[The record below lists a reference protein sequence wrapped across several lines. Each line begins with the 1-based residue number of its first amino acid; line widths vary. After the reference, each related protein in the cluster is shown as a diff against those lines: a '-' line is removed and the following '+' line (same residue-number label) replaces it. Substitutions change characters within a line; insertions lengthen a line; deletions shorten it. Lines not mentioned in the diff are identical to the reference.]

1 MKTDVLIAGAGPTGL
16 MAACQLKRFG
26 VNCII
31 VDGKS
36 GPTVESRALVVQPR
50 SLEIYEQMGIADKAV
65 ENGQIIELANI
76 IAKGKIKRT
85 LPLGEIGKGI
95 SPFPFVLVYEQNKN
109 EQLLLEYFEQ
119 LGGKVMW
126 NTELVEVKAHNGSA
140 INMIVKTGNNE
151 TLNIEAEY
159 LMGADG
165 ARSVVRHELG
175 FTFTGGTYENIFFV
189 VDTEADWDF
198 GYQQLFLCLSKAT
211 FIGMFGM
218 KGHHRFR
225 LIGIMP
231 RGFKDKAT
239 LTFDDIE
246 NEVVS
251 KMGIDVDFKK
261 PEWFSVYRLHHRSVD
276 KFSEGNVFLAGD
288 AAHIHSPVGG
298 QGMNT
303 GLQDAYNLAW
313 KLAYCI
319 KGTASEK
326 LLDTYNEERLPIAK
340 RLVNT
345 TDRAFSFVISQN
357 WFIAFIREN
366 IVILLLGIALR
377 INRLRRMIFKV
388 GSQTEISYNKN
399 SLSQTGANDFSGSSP
414 KAGDR
419 VPYIHLYD
427 DTGKRIS
434 VYELLKGACFHLLIF
449 GVKEEIVTGLPDDLV
464 KRIYIKDREKNKEIY
479 SEFGIKTKGVFLI
492 RPDNYIGFKRS
503 NVSADE
509 LQSYFSKTGFR
520 LI

>member
-31 VDGKS
+31 IDGKS
-36 GPTVESRALVVQPR
+36 GPTIESRALVVQPR
-50 SLEIYEQMGIADKAV
+50 TLEIYEQMGIADKAV
-65 ENGQIIELANI
+65 ENGQIIEYANI

-85 LPLGEIGKGI
+85 LPFGEIGKGI

-109 EQLLLEYFEQ
+109 EHLLLEYFEQ

-126 NTELVEVKAHNGSA
+126 NTELAEVKDHSGSW
-140 INMIVKTGNNE
+140 IHTIVKSSEGK
-151 TLNIEAEY
+151 TLDIEAMY
-159 LMGADG
+159 LIGADG
-165 ARSVVRHELG
+165 ARSVVRHQLG

-189 VDTEADWDF
+189 VDTEVDWDF
-198 GYQQLFLCLSKAT
+198 GYQQLFLCISKQT
-211 FIGMFGM
+211 FSGMFGM

-231 RGFKDKAT
+231 KGFKDEHT
-239 LTFDDIE
+239 LTFDDIK

-251 KMGIDVDFKK
+251 KMGVDVDFKK
-261 PEWFSVYRLHHRSVD
+261 PEWFSIYRLHHRAVD

-303 GLQDAYNLAW
+303 GLQDVYNLAW

-357 WFIAFIREN
+357 PIVAFIREN
-366 IVILLLGIALR
+366 IVIILLGMALR

-388 GSQTEISYNKN
+388 GSQTEISYRKN
-399 SLSQTGANDFSGSSP
+399 SLSQTRANNFSGGSP

-419 VPYIHLYD
+419 VPFTHLYD
-427 DTGKRIS
+427 DTGNRRS
-434 VYELLKGACFHLLIF
+434 VYELLKGTCFHMMVF
-449 GVKEEIVTGLPDDLV
+449 GVEEIDTGLPGDLV
-464 KRIYIKDREKNKEIY
+464 KTVYIKDREKNKEIY

-492 RPDNYIGFKRS
+492 RPDNYIGFKSS

-509 LQSYFSKTGFR
+509 VKNYFTNAGFR
-520 LI
+520 LP